1 MLANY
6 HVHTS
11 RCRHATG
18 TDEEYVQKAIAE
30 GIKILGFSDHAPY
43 LYPNGY
49 TSYYKMLPEE
59 AEDYFASLSALR
71 EKYKDK
77 IKIYIGYEAEF
88 YPELWDKTLEFWK
101 STHRPEY
108 LLLGQ
113 HYLNEEYKTDRRIRV
128 FNETDRNDILSLYVD
143 TVVKAIE
150 TEKFTCL
157 AHPDVI
163 NFVGDEDF
171 YLTEMSRLL
180 EAVRI
185 HNIPIE
191 LNTLGLA
198 SGRHYPNPKFWEL
211 ASHCGVNA
219 ILGCDAHSPERVG
232 DRDEIINSLRFADK
246 YNINVIEE
254 INLINPFDR

>member
-11 RCRHATG
+11 RCRHAIG

-59 AEDYFASLSALR
+59 ADEYFASLSALR
-71 EKYKDK
+71 EKYSDK

-88 YPELWDKTLEFWK
+88 YTELWDKTLEFWK
-101 STHRPEY
+101 SANRPEY

-113 HYLNEEYKTDRRIRV
+113 HYLNEEYKTDTRIRV
-128 FNETDRNDILSLYVD
+128 FNETDRNDVLSLYVD
-143 TVVKAIE
+143 TVIKAVE
-150 TEKFTCL
+150 TGKFSCI

-171 YLTEMSRLL
+171 YLAEMSRLL

-211 ASHCGVNA
+211 ASRFSVNA

-232 DRDEIINSLRFADK
+232 DRDELINALRFADK

>member
-11 RCRHATG
+11 RCHHASG

-43 LYPNGY
+43 LYPDGY
-49 TSYYKMLPEE
+49 ESYYKMLPEGAGE
-59 AEDYFASLSALR
+59 YFASMSALR
-71 EKYKDK
+71 EKYSDK

-101 STHRPEY
+101 STNRPEY

-113 HYLNEEYKTDRRIRV
+113 HYLNKEYKPDTRIRV

-143 TVVKAIE
+143 TVIQAIE
-150 TEKFTCL
+150 TKKFTYL

-163 NFVGDEDF
+163 NFVGDTDF
-171 YLTEMSRLL
+171 YLSEMSRLL
-180 EAVRI
+180 EAVKI
-185 HNIPIE
+185 HNMPIE
-191 LNTLGLA
+191 INTLGLS
-198 SGRHYPNPKFWEL
+198 SGRHYPNPMFWEL
-211 ASHCGVNA
+211 ASRYGINA
-219 ILGCDAHSPERVG
+219 ILGFDAHSPERVA
-232 DRDEIINSLRFADK
+232 DKDEIINSLRFADK
-246 YNINVIEE
+246 YNINLLDE
-254 INLINPFDR
+254 IKLVNPFN

>member
-191 LNTLGLA
+191 INTLGLA

-246 YNINVIEE
+246 YNINVIED